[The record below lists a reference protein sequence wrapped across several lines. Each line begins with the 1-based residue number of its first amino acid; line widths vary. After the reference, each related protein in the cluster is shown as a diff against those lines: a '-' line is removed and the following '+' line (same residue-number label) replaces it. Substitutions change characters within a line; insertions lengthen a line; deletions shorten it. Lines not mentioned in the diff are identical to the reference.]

1 MIKDTK
7 KRKTPNM
14 SSNSKHI
21 CEGKEFKNEA
31 DARAYAIENS
41 SEHGTFV
48 THAKSRNCVACY
60 YAGSTR

>member
-7 KRKTPNM
+7 KRNM

-21 CEGKEFKNEA
+21 CDGKEFKNEA
-31 DARAYAIENS
+31 DATAYAIKNA